1 MCKANRSFRQQPL
14 FSTPTLPPLFFLLD
28 ISFCHSRIHVLG
40 GLEEPWRFLPR
51 RGIQSKSYVCQS
63 QFAGLS
69 DTDGVQVYTERYS
82 MDDAVRVAHS
92 NTHLNSGFEQQLAF
106 GRSRLLSGATS
117 DRASTRSPNQRSRY
131 FAWKGA
137 RGNQRGRL
145 VIASG
150 DPRENCWKI
159 RR

>member
-1 MCKANRSFRQQPL
+1 MCKANRSFRQQPV
-14 FSTPTLPPLFFLLD
+14 FSTLTLPPLFFLLD

-63 QFAGLS
+63 QFAGLPN
-69 DTDGVQVYTERYS
+69 TDGVQVHTERYS
-82 MDDAVRVAHS
+82 MDDAMRVAHS

-117 DRASTRSPNQRSRY
+117 DRASTRSPNQRSRHESCL
-131 FAWKGA
+131 AA
-137 RGNQRGRL
+137 RAR
-145 VIASG
+145 
-150 DPRENCWKI
+150 PRREGSCNFCS
-159 RR
+159 